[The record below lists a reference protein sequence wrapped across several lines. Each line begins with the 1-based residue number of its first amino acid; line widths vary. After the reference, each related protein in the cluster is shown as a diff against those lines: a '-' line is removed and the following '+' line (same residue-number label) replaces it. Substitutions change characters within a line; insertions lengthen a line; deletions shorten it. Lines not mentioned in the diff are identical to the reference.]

1 LIIIRKACLCHVFT
15 GFFPFF
21 SGYWVF
27 QGRSRK
33 KVVKE
38 KQIKEKIKLLQMQ
51 RRRRKKVVK
60 KKKNPKTKASVKK
73 ILKGYQ

>member
-1 LIIIRKACLCHVFT
+1 MFMSCFYW
-15 GFFPFF
+15 FFPFF

-60 KKKNPKTKASVKK
+60 KKKESENKSECKK
-73 ILKGYQ
+73 NIERLPMNQRQ